1 MAQCSANRFLSFMF
15 TLLDGT
21 VSILI
26 INFFEQSTS
35 CFLLRDLHVYYTTKT
50 PDHHHR
56 SECKAVEIL
65 TWISYLVIQKDNVLS
80 KLQLYSF

>member
-1 MAQCSANRFLSFMF
+1 MFM
-15 TLLDGT
+15 LLDGA

-26 INFFEQSTS
+26 ISFFEQSTS
-35 CFLLRDLHVYYTTKT
+35 CFLLKDLHVYYTTKKT

-80 KLQLYSF
+80 KLQLYSFQ